1 MNSEKQTA
9 PTLTDFARNR
19 GGCVY
24 RSDRVEERFELN
36 RSHAFLHTPET
47 GLSNLVPLAVL
58 DAEPDAGSAKVH
70 GAFCE
75 LRCSS
80 GVHHD
85 GHSLQRDWF
94 LAISMPLTFPDYN

>member
-36 RSHAFLHTPET
+36 DLA
-47 GLSNLVPLAVL
+47 PLAVL